1 MRFMYG
7 FIAVFLG
14 GGLGSAAR
22 HGINLIAAQSS
33 ASRYPVGTFLINV
46 LGSLLIGLLVELFAL
61 RLELPANLR
70 LFLITGI
77 LGGFTTFSTFSM
89 EIGLLQQRGQTGAA
103 IAYALAS
110 LICGVAAMFAGMH
123 LTRQLLSH

>member
-1 MRFMYG
+1 MYAFM
-7 FIAVFLG
+7 AVFLG

-33 ASRYPVGTFLINV
+33 VSRYPVGTFLINV

-61 RLELPANLR
+61 RLQLPANLR

-77 LGGFTTFSTFSM
+77 LGGFTTFSTFSL
-89 EIGLLQQRGQTGAA
+89 EVGLLHQRGQTGAA
-103 IAYALAS
+103 VVYALAS
-110 LICGVAAMFAGMH
+110 VVCGVAAMFAGMH
-123 LTRQLLSH
+123 VTRQLLSH

>member
-1 MRFMYG
+1 MYG
-7 FIAVFLG
+7 FMAVFLG

-22 HGINLIAAQSS
+22 HGINLIAAQSG

-46 LGSLLIGLLVELFAL
+46 LGSFLIGVLVELFAL
-61 RLELPANLR
+61 RMQLPANLR

-89 EIGLLQQRGQTGAA
+89 EIGLLQQRGQSGAA

-110 LICGVAAMFAGMH
+110 VICGVAAMFAGMQ